1 MHGVC
6 KGRVMDEKEELNQN
20 IPSSPSECFNT
31 SKVAWFKTFHR
42 GSLYMVGV
50 RIGVRVGIRV
60 RVGKMS
66 HFFQQLLNVLLG
78 SRGDQ
83 VGE

>member
-1 MHGVC
+1 MNGVC
-6 KGRVMDEKEELNQN
+6 KGRVMDEQGELNQN

-31 SKVAWFKTFHR
+31 SNVAWFKTFQR
-42 GSLYMVGV
+42 GSLYMVGI

-60 RVGKMS
+60 RVEKMS
-66 HFFQQLLNVLLG
+66 HFFHLLNVLLS